1 MSTRKDLEKKRDD
14 LYRKLAALGDFRPG
28 TVSEIFRRC
37 GKKNCACARK
47 GHPGHGP
54 QYKWTF
60 KVKGKTISRT
70 LHPGPELW
78 KFMEETDRHREF
90 KRLCKELIEVN
101 EQLCDLRPVPVI
113 TDEQELDNLKKKL
126 RERFRR
132 RSRKK

>member
-1 MSTRKDLEKKRDD
+1 MKEIKRLEKKRKA
-14 LYRKLAALGDFRPG
+14 LYEKIAALGDFRPG
-28 TVSEIFRRC
+28 TVSQSYRRC
-37 GKKNCACARK
+37 GKKNCVCARE
-47 GHPGHGP
+47 GHPGHV
-54 QYKWTF
+54 QYLWTF
-60 KVKGKTISRT
+60 KVQGKSVSRT

-78 KFMEETDRHREF
+78 KFMEETDRYREF